1 MPDAES
7 RPSRTRQGV
16 QVRALARTL
25 SLALLLTAAACA
37 GAPGEAAQTL
47 APTPMGKPGAALRH
61 AADIPG
67 PACASEHRLVIEE
80 ALGLARQRMAEAIR
94 LVREQPEHGHL
105 RRWFG
110 TTPPPEIQ
118 ERLRLTAV
126 WLDQPER
133 FKLLCNDPPAC
144 RGARMAYAAPSR
156 RIVGLC
162 PAFFRASATGFD
174 TSWGVLIHEAS
185 HLGAGTDDHAYGP
198 QAALILAKADP
209 QRAARNA
216 DNYEYFVETLPR

>member
-1 MPDAES
+1 MPDVAS
-7 RPSRTRQGV
+7 RRSRARQGALK
-16 QVRALARTL
+16 RALA
-25 SLALLLTAAACA
+25 LAVLLTTAACA
-37 GAPGEAAQTL
+37 AVPGEVAL
-47 APTPMGKPGAALRH
+47 ASAPSPMGKPGAALRH

-67 PACASEHRLVIEE
+67 PVCASEHRLVIEE
-80 ALGLARQRMAEAIR
+80 ALGLARQRVAEAIR

-105 RRWFG
+105 QRWFG
-110 TTPPPEIQ
+110 TTPAGEVH
-118 ERLRLTAV
+118 ESLRLTAI
-126 WLDQPER
+126 WLDRPER

-144 RGARMAYAAPSR
+144 RGARMAYASPSR

-198 QAALILAKADP
+198 RAALILAKADP

-216 DNYEYFVETLPR
+216 DNLEYFVETLPR